1 MQAWNV
7 DSGPAFFI
15 EDPAQPGRDHN
26 GSGLPPGDREPGI
39 SAGQYEH
46 RIDTELQYF
55 IHIRRLFSL
64 YGCVRM
70 FQSAVLAEHFF
81 LVHANTQEHRLPVG

>member
-15 EDPAQPGRDHN
+15 ADPALPNRAHD
-26 GSGLPPGDREPGI
+26 GSGHPSEDQKTGI
-39 SAGQYEH
+39 PAGQYEH

-55 IHIRRLFSL
+55 IHIRRLFSV

-81 LVHANTQEHRLPVG
+81 LVHANTQEHRLPFG